1 MGADRMSSSLS
12 SRTHEH
18 IVMDILSWDFRPRS
32 TSGDFSFRAPCSSGM
47 SRLHP
52 DAALM
57 EFFGKIAY
65 STIHIAGFKDGIVL
79 GSERGK

>member
-1 MGADRMSSSLS
+1 
-12 SRTHEH
+12 
-18 IVMDILSWDFRPRS
+18 
-32 TSGDFSFRAPCSSGM
+32 M